1 MADQASPAPFFNPDE
16 PPPDFAQPPADDRLT
31 QIITKLAQFASR
43 NGPGFV
49 DVIRQKQA
57 GNNDYNFLS
66 GGEGAAYWR
75 WYLYCTLYNLP
86 PGAVLALPS
95 QHHSH
100 TWHPTGIQPRQSVAL
115 FTSTGLRS
123 CVGI

>member
-1 MADQASPAPFFNPDE
+1 MAEDAAPGPFFYPHE

-57 GNNDYNFLS
+57 GNTDYNFLS

-86 PGAVLALPS
+86 PGALHALPF
-95 QHHSH
+95 QHHCILEY
-100 TWHPTGIQPRQSVAL
+100 PA
-115 FTSTGLRS
+115 
-123 CVGI
+123 VGRFQLATLQ

>member
-1 MADQASPAPFFNPDE
+1 MAEQAAPAPFFNPHE

-57 GNNDYNFLS
+57 GNADYNFLS
-66 GGEGAAYWR
+66 GGQGAAYWR
-75 WYLYCTLYNLP
+75 WYLYCTLYSLP
-86 PGAVLALPS
+86 PGAKPALHS
-95 QHHSH
+95 QHR
-100 TWHPTGIQPRQSVAL
+100 IAL
-115 FTSTGLRS
+115 YHFDVGLLSTGNLLQDLVRM
-123 CVGI
+123 GFGYE

>member
-1 MADQASPAPFFNPDE
+1 MADQSTPAPFFNPHE

-57 GNNDYNFLS
+57 GNSDYDFLN

-75 WYLYCTLYNLP
+75 WYLYCTLYNHS
-86 PGAVLALPS
+86 PGLKL
-95 QHHSH
+95 
-100 TWHPTGIQPRQSVAL
+100 L
-115 FTSTGLRS
+115 
-123 CVGI
+123 

>member
-1 MADQASPAPFFNPDE
+1 MADQPTPAPFFNPHE

-57 GNNDYNFLS
+57 GNSDYDFLN

-75 WYLYCTLYNLP
+75 WYLYCTLYNLS
-86 PGAVLALPS
+86 PGMKLL
-95 QHHSH
+95 
-100 TWHPTGIQPRQSVAL
+100 
-115 FTSTGLRS
+115 
-123 CVGI
+123 